1 VSPGHTRRHQGTQQG
16 PLVAVE
22 LGGDELPE
30 LGQQALGGFGFGFGF
45 GFHGVS
51 RRRSGRFGYTL

>member
-1 VSPGHTRRHQGTQQG
+1 MAIGVSPGHTRRHQGTQQG

-30 LGQQALGGFGFGFGF
+30 LGQQTLGRFGF
-45 GFHGVS
+45 GFHGVVQ
-51 RRRSGRFGYTL
+51 T